1 MRNLILLPAIF
12 IGTLSFASAC
22 DHVKGTG
29 EVVKK
34 VVSVENFHGITV
46 EGAIDVVLTQS
57 STRSVEV
64 EAQAN
69 IAELLTTEV
78 RNGVWFIGT
87 GDKSYSTDKTFT
99 VHISVPTI
107 DMVSI
112 EGSGDVKG
120 NGTFAADK
128 VDLDIQG
135 SGNITLSFTAK
146 SIEAGIEG
154 SGDMKLSGT
163 CATFK
168 AQVEGS
174 GDISA
179 NGLVSAN
186 VNVAV
191 EGSGDVAVVANES
204 LEASVAGSGDVTYK
218 GNPSKISRDVSGSG
232 EIRSIESLAR

>member
-1 MRNLILLPAIF
+1 MRTTLLFPAVF
-12 IGTLSFASAC
+12 ICTLSFASPC

-34 VVSVENFHGITV
+34 TITVADFHGITV
-46 EGAIDVVLTQS
+46 EGAIDVVLSQS
-57 STRSVEV
+57 ATRSVEV

-69 IAELLTTEV
+69 IGELLTTEV
-78 RNGVWFIGT
+78 RNGVWIIGT

-120 NGTFAADK
+120 NGTFAADN

-135 SGNITLSFTAK
+135 SGNINLAFAAK
-146 SIEAGIEG
+146 SIQADIEG
-154 SGDMKLSGT
+154 SGDMVLKGT

-179 NGLVSAN
+179 NGLVSAI
-186 VNVAV
+186 VNVSV

-218 GNPSKISRDVSGSG
+218 GHPKNISRDVSGSG